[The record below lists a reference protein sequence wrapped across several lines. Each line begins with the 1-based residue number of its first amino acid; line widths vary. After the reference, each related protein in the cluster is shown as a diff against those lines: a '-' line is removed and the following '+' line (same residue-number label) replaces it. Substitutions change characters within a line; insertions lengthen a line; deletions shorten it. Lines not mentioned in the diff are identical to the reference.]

1 MRLSL
6 LRKLTLLTFALLLVA
21 ACKPEKPASEA
32 PTPSQTSQET
42 TEMATQNGTCTYST
56 DPNQIKMEWT
66 AYKFTDKTPVKGTFT
81 GTQVEGEVKADSLSA
96 LAQGLRMKLDGATIE
111 SGDPGRNL
119 TVKDFF
125 FAKFNPPF
133 QMEAWVKDLQGTDT
147 AGSLTL
153 VLQMN
158 GVSKE
163 VPFAYTATPE
173 GELTA
178 KGGINLM
185 DWNLQPA
192 FDSIHQA
199 CETMHT
205 GKDGVSKTWDVV
217 DLKVVGKFNKDCSS

>member
-1 MRLSL
+1 MKRSFLFLSLSL
-6 LRKLTLLTFALLLVA
+6 LLLMG
-21 ACKPEKPASEA
+21 ACKPEKAP
-32 PTPSQTSQET
+32 PTPEMPQEEDVVAT
-42 TEMATQNGTCTYST
+42 KPTEPAAAEACTYST

-96 LAQGLRMKLDGATIE
+96 LVQGLRMKLDGATIE

-163 VPFAYTATPE
+163 APFVYTATPE

-185 DWNLQPA
+185 NWNLQPA

-205 GKDGVSKTWDVV
+205 GKDGVSKTWEVV
-217 DLKVVGKFNKDCSS
+217 DLKIVGKFSKDCSS